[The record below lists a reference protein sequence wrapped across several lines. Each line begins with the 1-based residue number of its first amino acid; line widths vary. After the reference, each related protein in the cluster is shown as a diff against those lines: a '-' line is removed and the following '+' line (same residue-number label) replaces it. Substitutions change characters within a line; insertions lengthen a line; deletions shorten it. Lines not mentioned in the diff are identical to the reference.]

1 MTRAD
6 AVSSLGEQ
14 YGDSDLSRRI
24 LEALAG
30 AGRDTEQLCRDDLTG
45 FDEFHGG
52 GRAST
57 RALARLVAA
66 GKDDRVL
73 DVGCGI
79 GGPARTLADEFGC
92 HVQGIDLTATFI
104 DAARMLTE
112 RLGMQER
119 CEFQVASAT
128 ALPFADAGFDL
139 VWSQNVIMNVS
150 DKALCLREMARVLR
164 PGGRLAL
171 ELVVGVAGSEPIY
184 PSFWSDDGEHSH
196 IVSREEL
203 EALLAGAGF
212 GLRTVEDL
220 TDHSV
225 ATAEKRSR
233 ASGSATPDPLGLQVL
248 VRRQLKEKFA
258 NGLRNYR
265 EGRIRA
271 LQVVAVLL

>member
-1 MTRAD
+1 MTHGDVTPA
-6 AVSSLGEQ
+6 LGEQ
-14 YGDSDLSRRI
+14 YGDADLSRRI
-24 LEALAG
+24 LEALAA
-30 AGRDTEQLCRDDLTG
+30 AGRDPERLSRDDLAG

-92 HVQGIDLTATFI
+92 NVQGIDLTATFI
-104 DAARMLTE
+104 DAARMLTG
-112 RLGMQER
+112 RLGMQGQ

-128 ALPFADAGFDL
+128 ALPFPDAAFDM
-139 VWSQNVIMNVS
+139 VWSQNVIMNVP

-171 ELVVGVAGSEPIY
+171 ELVVGGPGSEPVY
-184 PSFWSDDGEHSH
+184 PTFWSDDGEHSH
-196 IVSREEL
+196 IVTRDEI
-203 EALLAGAGF
+203 EAFLAGAGF
-212 GLRTVEDL
+212 RVRTVEDL

-225 ATAEKRSR
+225 ATAQKRSH
-233 ASGSATPDPLGLQVL
+233 ASASATPDPLGLQVL

-265 EGRIRA
+265 EGHIRA
-271 LQVVAVLL
+271 LQIVAVLL